1 RHEPA
6 ATSLPPVL
14 PFVLH
19 HGPRPWRSA
28 CDVRQLIDLDG
39 GPPEL
44 AALQPSFAFAL
55 DDLGALDE
63 PALHTRRLT
72 IQTLLPLL
80 PLQQL
85 RRHAATAA
93 LLLGWRRLH
102 LWLQAVPGGQPL
114 LDMLLSYVAAVSTDS
129 TRNLQD
135 AYAHMSKS
143 IEERYLTTADQLIRE
158 GIG

>member
-1 RHEPA
+1 
-6 ATSLPPVL
+6 
-14 PFVLH
+14 
-19 HGPRPWRSA
+19 
-28 CDVRQLIDLDG
+28 
-39 GPPEL
+39 
-44 AALQPSFAFAL
+44 
-55 DDLGALDE
+55 DE
-63 PALHTRRLT
+63 PALRARRLT

-80 PLQQL
+80 HLQQL

-158 GIG
+158 GIGRGRLETLLRQLEIRFGPLPPAVAEHVRAGSSEQLELWTERILTA